1 MNTTSASAPLTTVE
15 PKDVHATIGRYMLAD
30 GEHLVVDLAG
40 SHGPYL
46 RDAATGRE
54 YLDFYAYFAS
64 QPVGHNHPR
73 LREPEFMKRIAE
85 VALHNPANS
94 DVYTTYMAEFVQTF
108 ARVAMPAEMPHLFLV
123 TGGALAVENALK
135 TAFDWKVRKNL
146 AAGKG
151 EKGAGVIHF
160 REAFHGRSGYALSL
174 TNTADPRKY
183 QYFPKFD
190 WPRIS
195 NPKLRFPITERSL
208 AETAAD
214 EAQAIA
220 QIQQAVQRCP
230 DDIAALII
238 EPIQG
243 EGGDNHFRP
252 EFFRELRRLADEH
265 GFLFIVD
272 EVQSGMGATGRMWAI
287 EHMGVEP
294 DIIAFGK
301 KAQVCGI
308 IAGPRIDEAPDN
320 VFRVSSRINSTWGG
334 NLADMVR
341 CQRYLEIMVE
351 ENLVENAGRMGQLL
365 LDGLAGLAGR
375 SDLISNVRGRGMM
388 IAFDLPN
395 GQARDI
401 FRGLLLENGLVALKC
416 GERSIRFRPMLDLD
430 AATVKEGLAIVE
442 KSLFDARS
450 DGAQL

>member
-1 MNTTSASAPLTTVE
+1 MSNATVPGPLVTIS
-15 PKDVHATIGRYMLAD
+15 PADVHATIGKYMLAD
-30 GEHLVVDLAG
+30 GEHLVIDLAG

-64 QPVGHNHPR
+64 QPVGHNHPK
-73 LREPEFMKRIAE
+73 LREPWFVERITEA
-85 VALHNPANS
+85 ALHNPANS
-94 DVYTTYMAEFVQTF
+94 DVYTTYMAEFIETF
-108 ARVAMPAEMPHLFLV
+108 ARIAKPADMPHLFLV
-123 TGGALAVENALK
+123 AGGTLAVENALK

-151 EKGAGVIHF
+151 EKGAKIIHF
-160 REAFHGRSGYALSL
+160 REAFHGRGGYTLSL

-183 QYFPKFD
+183 QYFPKFN
-190 WPRIS
+190 WPRIV
-195 NPKLRFPITERSL
+195 NPKLRFPVTEQTL
-208 AETAAD
+208 AETVAA
-214 EAQAIA
+214 EAQAVA
-220 QIQQAVQRCP
+220 QIKAAIQRNP

-252 EFFRELRRLADEH
+252 EFFQELRRLADEND
-265 GFLFIVD
+265 FMFIVD
-272 EVQSGMGATGRMWAI
+272 EVQTGMGATGKMWAI
-287 EHMGVEP
+287 EHMGVKP

-308 IAGPRIDEAPDN
+308 IVGPRVDEVPDN

-334 NLADMVR
+334 SLVDMVR
-341 CQRYLEIMVE
+341 CQRYLEIVAE
-351 ENLVENAGRMGQLL
+351 DNLVENAGKMGQVL
-365 LDGLAGLAGR
+365 LDGLTELARG
-375 SDLISNVRGRGMM
+375 SELISNVRGRGM
-388 IAFDLPN
+388 ILAFDMPN
-395 GQARDI
+395 GHARDI
-401 FRGLLLENGLVALKC
+401 FRGLLLEKGLMALKC

-430 AATVKEGLAIVE
+430 GASVEEGLAIVE
-442 KSLFDARS
+442 CALFDARS